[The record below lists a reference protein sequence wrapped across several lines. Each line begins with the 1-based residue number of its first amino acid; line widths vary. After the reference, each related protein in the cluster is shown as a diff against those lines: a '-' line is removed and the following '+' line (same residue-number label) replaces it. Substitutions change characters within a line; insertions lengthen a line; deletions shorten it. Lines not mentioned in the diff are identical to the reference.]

1 MYRQCVKKK
10 NVKKLRNG
18 NKIENY
24 EPIIQCI
31 FLFQKLGYVAIWTL
45 LYIISSIIS
54 FVTFQLNA
62 ILVYILLALFVMD
75 LFFHYRVYKTGSGPD
90 ATASNPTA
98 TAASGGEVPKYWSG
112 YSGLTE
118 PCGGCQM
125 GKLALSICIYAKKST
140 QWNWWKIIFILFD
153 NFL

>member
-1 MYRQCVKKK
+1 MY
-10 NVKKLRNG
+10 
-18 NKIENY
+18 
-24 EPIIQCI
+24 I
-31 FLFQKLGYVAIWTL
+31 FFPFQKFGYVFIWTV

-98 TAASGGEVPKYWSG
+98 TAASGGVGSARPVDSRHSFSYAMTC
-112 YSGLTE
+112 YS
-118 PCGGCQM
+118 CVC
-125 GKLALSICIYAKKST
+125 SST
-140 QWNWWKIIFILFD
+140 SMQQQYGTNLPQSTDSRHPFLCTVDHRRLKIFQKQNLYYF
-153 NFL
+153 

>member
-1 MYRQCVKKK
+1 MCKEK

-18 NKIENY
+18 DKIENY

-98 TAASGGEVPKYWSG
+98 TAASGGEVPKY
-112 YSGLTE
+112 
-118 PCGGCQM
+118 
-125 GKLALSICIYAKKST
+125 
-140 QWNWWKIIFILFD
+140 
-153 NFL
+153 